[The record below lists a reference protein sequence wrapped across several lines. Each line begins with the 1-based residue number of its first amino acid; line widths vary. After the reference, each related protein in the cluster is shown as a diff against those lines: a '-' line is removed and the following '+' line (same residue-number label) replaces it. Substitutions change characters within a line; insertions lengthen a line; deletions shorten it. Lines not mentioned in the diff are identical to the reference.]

1 MNALNTLHNYNFDST
16 SKMSSTNNNIEA
28 VANQMPT
35 GGSGEFNP
43 KPAGVGRENHD
54 GVSCEL
60 NKHSSQTNLE
70 SNNQAAQARCP
81 DWQRRR
87 P

>member
-1 MNALNTLHNYNFDST
+1 
-16 SKMSSTNNNIEA
+16 MSSTNNNIEA

-54 GVSCEL
+54 GVSSH
-60 NKHSSQTNLE
+60 NQTL
-70 SNNQAAQARCP
+70 SLIKP
-81 DWQRRR
+81 
-87 P
+87 PI

>member
-1 MNALNTLHNYNFDST
+1 
-16 SKMSSTNNNIEA
+16 MSSTNNNIEA

-54 GVSCEL
+54 GVSRHCIL
-60 NKHSSQTNLE
+60 FISISTDPPL
-70 SNNQAAQARCP
+70 
-81 DWQRRR
+81 
-87 P
+87 